1 MMTQIYKFID
11 CYLTNRLGILVKWTK
26 KLKGEFESMLYLSE
40 KTGMSYKTVKEL
52 EEAEKAL
59 AEQEAEKTKLA
70 DIKKARAK
78 EVEDAYLEYENVKEQ
93 AFKQIADA
101 EKKWIELR
109 DKFAE
114 TYGGYHMT
122 YVNDNGKKQVTFDDL
137 VRSFFNF

>member
-1 MMTQIYKFID
+1 
-11 CYLTNRLGILVKWTK
+11 
-26 KLKGEFESMLYLSE
+26 MLYLSE

-52 EEAEKAL
+52 EAAEKAL
-59 AEQEAEKTKLA
+59 AEQEAEEKHEAEVKRT
-70 DIKKARAK
+70 RAK

-93 AFKQIADA
+93 AFKQIAEA